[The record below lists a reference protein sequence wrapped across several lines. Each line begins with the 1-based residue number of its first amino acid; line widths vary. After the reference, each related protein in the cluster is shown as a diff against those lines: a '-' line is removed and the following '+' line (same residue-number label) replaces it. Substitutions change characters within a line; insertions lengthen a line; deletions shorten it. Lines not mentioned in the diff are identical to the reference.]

1 MATRYRELVT
11 LRRNESM
18 CSLMAAV
25 APAASLFAG
34 LVKYDE
40 RFQLARGFPHYSPQD
55 LASAFEGL
63 VVDPD
68 HFVWKGIEIFCG
80 RKP

>member
-1 MATRYRELVT
+1 VLAHGGGGAGGIPV
-11 LRRNESM
+11 
-18 CSLMAAV
+18 
-25 APAASLFAG
+25 AG